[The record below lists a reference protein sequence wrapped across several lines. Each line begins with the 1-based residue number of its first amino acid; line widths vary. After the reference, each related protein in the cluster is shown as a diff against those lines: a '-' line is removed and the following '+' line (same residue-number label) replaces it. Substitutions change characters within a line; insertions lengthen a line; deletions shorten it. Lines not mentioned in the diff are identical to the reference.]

1 MFTGLI
7 KGTGVVREVFP
18 FGRGRRFR
26 IELGA
31 LSGVAAIGQSMAVN
45 GTCLTLTG
53 LAGGVA
59 CFDAV
64 SETVSRTNLGLLRPG
79 DRVNLEPAL
88 RAGDALD
95 GHIVQGHID
104 VAAPVRAVDAS
115 RPETRTITIAL
126 PASISRL
133 VAEKGSVAVDG
144 VSLTVSGVG
153 RDFFAIA
160 VIPHTWENTTLS
172 LRKPGD
178 PVNIEVD
185 VLARYT
191 ARLMGLD
198 SPDAAGPSEAFLEA
212 HGFLRSRH
220 ESDTGL

>member
-1 MFTGLI
+1 MFTGLV
-7 KGTGVVREVFP
+7 KGMGAVREVSP
-18 FGRGRRFR
+18 FGLGRRFR

-31 LSGVAAIGQSMAVN
+31 LSGAAAIGQSMAVN
-45 GTCLTLTG
+45 GACLTITG
-53 LAGGVA
+53 LAGGAA

-104 VAAPVRAVDAS
+104 AAAPVAAVDAS
-115 RPETRTITIAL
+115 RPEVRTITIAL

-144 VSLTVSGVG
+144 VSLTVSGAG
-153 RDFFAIA
+153 RDSFAIA

-178 PVNIEVD
+178 LVNVEVD
-185 VLARYT
+185 VLARYA
-191 ARLMGLD
+191 ARFMGMD
-198 SPDAAGPSEAFLEA
+198 SQAVAAGLSETFLET
-212 HGFLRSRH
+212 HGFFRSGRD
-220 ESDTGL
+220 SGTG

>member
-1 MFTGLI
+1 MFTGLV
-7 KGTGVVREVFP
+7 KGMGVVREILP
-18 FGRGRRFR
+18 FGLGRRFR
-26 IELGA
+26 VELGA
-31 LSGVAAIGQSMAVN
+31 LSGTLAIGQSVAMN
-45 GTCLTLTG
+45 GACLTLTD
-53 LAGGVA
+53 LAGGAA

-104 VAAPVRAVDAS
+104 AAAPVRAVDVS

-126 PASISRL
+126 PESISRL

-144 VSLTVSGVG
+144 ISLTVSGAR
-153 RDFFAIA
+153 RDSFAIA

-172 LRKPGD
+172 RRQPGD
-178 PVNIEVD
+178 LVNIEVD

-198 SPDAAGPSEAFLEA
+198 NPDAAGLSEAFLEA
-212 HGFLRSRH
+212 HGFLQSRR
-220 ESDTGL
+220 